1 LVAALL
7 VDAIGT
13 GTSPLT
19 VNGVGTLAGGGA
31 APLQFQTV
39 TVTVK

>member
-1 LVAALL
+1 
-7 VDAIGT
+7 
-13 GTSPLT
+13 